1 MKDRILDILTG
12 LAIVVIGVAFLGE
25 ALGFWNIRL
34 FDGWWTLFL
43 IIPSIINIFKNG
55 FKILNSITLFI
66 GVSLLLKAQGVFRNV
81 NSGLLLF
88 SVILIVIGGDKIYD
102 IIKGKKNDDNKQ

>member
-1 MKDRILDILTG
+1 MKNKVLDFLTG
-12 LAIVVIGVAFLGE
+12 LSIVAIGLAFLGE
-25 ALGFWNIRL
+25 SLGFWNVKL

-43 IIPSIINIFKNG
+43 IVPSVINIVKNG

-66 GVSLLLKAQGVFRNV
+66 GVSLLLKAQGVFRDV

-88 SVILIVIGGDKIYD
+88 SIILIVIGADKIYD
-102 IIKGKKNDDNKQ
+102 IVKEKKNNKDIK